1 MEYKYTF
8 FILKGGLLLI
18 KSSYSATFHYIV
30 VYNFPSVTELFKP
43 ITPLCC
49 ASLFFFFSF
58 FKIFINF
65 FLIYF
70 YRVDRLA

>member
-1 MEYKYTF
+1 MYIF

-49 ASLFFFFSF
+49 SACLSFLF
-58 FKIFINF
+58 IFLKN
-65 FLIYF
+65 IYQF
-70 YRVDRLA
+70 